1 MTKLQKQNTLDI
13 DQLPQNQKKNKQIQ
27 DISKKR
33 KIQAKEQDHKK
44 GKKVKTLEYRLQSGL
59 ELTQN

>member
-1 MTKLQKQNTLDI
+1 MTKLQKQNILDI
-13 DQLPQNQKKNKQIQ
+13 DQLPQNEKKNKQIQ

-44 GKKVKTLEYRLQSGL
+44 GKKVKTLE
-59 ELTQN
+59 